1 MRLPA
6 YRVWLPLLLAIGL
19 AGCGFRLAGAV
30 TLPAALDIIDLETS
44 GFNRRER
51 ALLTDRLQRSG
62 SRVAEN
68 ADPGAHRLSVRL
80 LQVDDRRLV
89 TSASTGRNVVRLE
102 RSLVFSLR
110 AADGEIL
117 VADTRLVQQT
127 DFRIDDDNLLA
138 STEDRENALAD
149 LENGLFD
156 QLIRRLARL

>member
-30 TLPAALDIIDLETS
+30 TLPATLDIIELETS

-68 ADPGAHRLSVRL
+68 TDPGAHRLSVRL

>member
-6 YRVWLPLLLAIGL
+6 YRFWLPLLFAIGL
-19 AGCGFRLAGAV
+19 AGCGFRLADAV
-30 TLPAALDIIDLETS
+30 ALPPVLANIELETS
-44 GFNRRER
+44 GFNRREKT
-51 ALLTDRLQRSG
+51 LLTDRLRRSG
-62 SRVAEN
+62 SRVTESAE
-68 ADPGAHRLSVRL
+68 AGVHRLSVRL